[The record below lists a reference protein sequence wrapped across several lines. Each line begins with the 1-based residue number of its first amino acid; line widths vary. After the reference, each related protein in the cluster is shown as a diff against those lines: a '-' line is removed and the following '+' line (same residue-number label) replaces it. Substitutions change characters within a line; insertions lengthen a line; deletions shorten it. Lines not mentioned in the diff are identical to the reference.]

1 MSSKTRKSISPLRA
15 FFLIILIGGVLTGCS
30 SDKSSAFDD
39 SSTDSQDTDSAS
51 NPDGDN
57 SEDTTDSADTLVPQ
71 VDDQTLVLQ
80 YQATIQG
87 TIDFSGS
94 DDPDSDPQLS
104 IVTNPARG
112 TVTLLDSATG
122 EFEYQPVD
130 ADAWA
135 GDSFTVQ
142 VDDAGLQSDER
153 TVTLDFTD
161 DTSPALVLTPS
172 EGAGSVLVDTQLEMQ
187 SDDPID
193 LSSLTYSSNGT
204 CSGSV
209 QLSADNFTTCVG
221 IEQHSVSS
229 QTEIVFTLSQPLTLN
244 TPYTW
249 RLSSDISS
257 VFGLA
262 IEQAEVT
269 FTTTPQPL
277 LISEIGASPYTNIMR
292 WFEIYNA
299 GSAPLELAD
308 YDLRSR
314 AIDATTSAT
323 EDNRTFNLP
332 ELTLQ
337 PGHYLIVRAQSSY
350 ANSQAVDTEQVI
362 HLRDGDWRPYW
373 YDRGFLEIIRT
384 SDGQT
389 MDFVTFGSNYAPS
402 DSDAWSG
409 AEVTSLTFG
418 ADSFGE
424 SIGRDPTLSD
434 TDSASDWSFYSWATV
449 GGPNDTCG
457 TEDLDEDG
465 IPDCNEQ
472 PGSTFAG
479 MPLYEWGARA
489 GQPDIFLEI
498 DYLDSTNG
506 GTLDFDEGV
515 QPRQEALQK
524 VVDAFAARDV
534 AVHIDAGDLYEAS
547 PGLNPANFDM
557 GGGEMV
563 PYALGVDLF
572 PDGTQAEF
580 FDYKAAY
587 FDYRRLPIFHYVI
600 FGTSRR
606 SDGEAGS
613 SGVAELLGNDLIV
626 SLGSWGL
633 NSSNVASTNAL
644 INYQASTLMHELGHN
659 LDLRHGGF
667 ENFNAKPNYL
677 SIMNYV
683 YQLRGLPVLG
693 SNEGDRYYYDYELD
707 DCQGNLINGPFDD
720 PADFG
725 MDFSDGT
732 SIDLDPTNIDESLG
746 LGRATSGP
754 VDFNCNGNDSELNVN
769 ATGILGATVMSDHDD
784 WSNMVIDFGGYSMW
798 SNNGATQPRSLERSR
813 TNAILRFVNPVTND
827 RGPVIEEPSPPTA
840 VLNMIRSRQVSQ

>member
-1 MSSKTRKSISPLRA
+1 MSPLRA
-15 FFLIILIGGVLTGCS
+15 FFLITIITGLLAGCNSDS
-30 SDKSSAFDD
+30 SSGSSN
-39 SSTDSQDTDSAS
+39 SSTDSQDTDSTS
-51 NPDGDN
+51 TTDGDN
-57 SEDTTDSADTLVPQ
+57 TENTTDTISPQ
-71 VDDQTLVLQ
+71 IDDQTLVLQ
-80 YQATIQG
+80 YQASIAG
-87 TIDFSGS
+87 TIAFSGS

-104 IVTNPARG
+104 IITDPARG
-112 TVTLLDSATG
+112 TVELVDPATG
-122 EFEYQPVD
+122 QFEYEPVD

-142 VDDAGLQSDER
+142 VDDRDQSSSVQ
-153 TVTLDFTD
+153 TITLEFTD
-161 DTSPALVLTPS
+161 ETAPNLTLSPS
-172 EGAGSVLVDTQLEMQ
+172 EGDATVALRAQLELQ

-193 LSSLTYSSNGT
+193 LNSLTYISSDGACN
-204 CSGSV
+204 GSV
-209 QLSADNFTTCVG
+209 QLSADGFNTCIG
-221 IEQHSVSS
+221 IEQHTTTSL
-229 QTEIVFTLSQPLTLN
+229 TDIAFTLSQELTVD
-244 TPYTW
+244 TPYIW
-249 RLSSDISS
+249 RLSSDVSS

-262 IEQAEVT
+262 IQESEVS

-277 LISEIGASPYTNIMR
+277 VISEVGASPYTNIMR
-292 WFEIYNA
+292 WFEVYNA
-299 GSAPLELAD
+299 GSTPLAMAD
-308 YDLRSR
+308 YELRSR
-314 AIDATTSAT
+314 ALDVTSIPVEVPLVV
-323 EDNRTFNLP
+323 EDDRTFP
-332 ELTLQ
+332 FPDVTLQ
-337 PGHYLIVRAQSSY
+337 PGHYLVVRAQSSHPDSE
-350 ANSQAVDTEQVI
+350 AEDTDQVI
-362 HLRDGDWRPYW
+362 HLRDADWRPYW
-373 YDRGFLEIIRT
+373 YDRGFLELIRT
-384 SDGQT
+384 SDSSSI
-389 MDFVTFGSNYAPS
+389 DFVTFGFDFSPS
-402 DSDAWSG
+402 DSAAWSG
-409 AEVTSLTFG
+409 AEVTSLPF
-418 ADSFGE
+418 DENSFGE

-434 TDSASDWSFYSWATV
+434 TDTASDWSFYSWATV

-472 PGSTFAG
+472 PGSTFVG
-479 MPLYEWGARA
+479 MPLYEWGARV

-524 VVDAFAARDV
+524 VVDAFAARDI
-534 AVHIDAGDLYEAS
+534 AVHIDAGDLYDAS
-547 PGLNPANFDM
+547 PGLNPGNFDM

-563 PYALGVDLF
+563 PYALSIDLF

-580 FDYKAAY
+580 YDYKAAY

-659 LDLRHGGF
+659 LDLRHGGD

-693 SNEGDRYYYDYELD
+693 NNEGDRYYYDYELG
-707 DCQGNLINGPFDD
+707 DCQSALVNGPFDD

-732 SIDLDPTNIDESLG
+732 STDLDPTNIDESLG
-746 LGRATSGP
+746 LGRVTFGP
-754 VDFNCNGNDSELNVN
+754 VDYNCNGNDSESNVN
-769 ATGILGATVMSDHDD
+769 ATGILGPTIMSDHDD
-784 WSNMVIDFGGYSMW
+784 WSNIVIDFGGYSQW
-798 SNNGATQPRSLERSR
+798 NNNGATQPRSLEHSR
-813 TNAILRFVNPVTND
+813 TNAILRFINPVTND
-827 RGPVIEEPSPPTA
+827 RGPVIEEPSPPAA